1 MTLPQS
7 TRLVQDGCQV
17 AIGGYHQNKCKSPG
31 VNQIIILSMF
41 WHSVSLHSFNCVRIG
56 WGYGSIIEHRP
67 GMYEAPGLIPRHT
80 HIHIHMH
87 THMQTHTHAHI
98 FTHTHSHTHIH
109 THAHIHAHTHS
120 RTHMH
125 TYSHIHAHTCRL
137 YSQCRASRSTKK
149 NQSTRLGI
157 QLDACLFLHVYH
169 TGFCLCTAKINRQID
184 QMDRQMTDIDKQMIE
199 T

>member
-31 VNQIIILSMF
+31 VNQIRILSMF
-41 WHSVSLHSFNCVRIG
+41 WHSVSLHSFNCVKIG

-80 HIHIHMH
+80 HIHIHIH

-98 FTHTHSHTHIH
+98 FTHTHSHTYSHTCTH
-109 THAHIHAHTHS
+109 SCTHTFTYTHAHIFTHS
-120 RTHMH
+120 CTHMQ
-125 TYSHIHAHTCRL
+125 TLQSVQSL
-137 YSQCRASRSTKK
+137 KSTKK

-184 QMDRQMTDIDKQMIE
+184 RMDRQMTDIDKQMIE